1 MEAACPLLRF
11 VNYDEPKTKREKYTN
26 RFWAKIELFWSK
38 KVWKSAK
45 NCSEIIFTTGK
56 SKMKKIIFDEKSLY
70 NEL

>member
-1 MEAACPLLRF
+1 MSQKL
-11 VNYDEPKTKREKYTN
+11 REKNIRIDSGQKLNYFDQKRSEN
-26 RFWAKIELFWSK
+26 PL
-38 KVWKSAK
+38 K